1 MLTNPTKRLVYPDGD
16 TMAKIALIGEA
27 PGQQEERVGKGF
39 VGPSGQLLFNIMA
52 KSIGMTRADCY
63 ITNVIKE
70 RPRDNDVSEYITF
83 KVAKAFPTQRY
94 LDFEK
99 MFYEEIDKVKANVF
113 VAVGGVALYA
123 LTRKTGISKQRGS
136 ILTDWRTGRKVIP
149 IIHPAAALRN
159 YLFTH
164 TISMDLKRVKEESAY
179 PEVRLPSRHIKIN
192 PSYEDSVLF
201 LSSCMSE
208 AQVAFDIEV
217 MRNEVSCVS
226 FAKSPYDVISIPFAY
241 SKGDFYTIE
250 QECSLWRMI
259 ANILEDPSI
268 TKVGQ
273 NIVFDNTFIYRKYGI
288 QTKNVKDTMICQAIM
303 YPDFPKGLD
312 FITAMHTKEPYYKD
326 EGKKHFKIGGS
337 DENFWIYNAKD
348 SAVCLEALPRIE
360 ADLQRIDNL
369 DAAIWQT
376 RLVEPLVYLQERG
389 IKIDVKGME
398 AESKR
403 AGDEISNL
411 TNKLHEITK
420 STLNPNSPNQLKEYF
435 YKVKGEKPYVNRK
448 TGGETVDKNA
458 LKRLARKGHE
468 EAKILL
474 EIRHLSKLKSTYLDV
489 TLDTDNRLRCSFNPV
504 GTESGR
510 LSSSETIFDTG
521 CLPPEAEVL
530 TDFGWLPINQV
541 VSGDMVCQFDPSNGQ
556 LSYTPAEPFSKL
568 FEGNLIIGDTEQFK
582 IAITPGHRI
591 LSKKVGR
598 DTWST
603 LPAGELMSMSYRS
616 IPLSGRLVGGH
627 YTFTAPRLLAAILA
641 DGSYEGDKVRISFKK
656 QRKTDRLLELLALYK
671 IEYTEQSARD
681 GYRRFA
687 FYRPKDWPTKK
698 WDIWVTMLDATTAEC
713 MADEAKYWDSTIRG
727 DSFIFY
733 TADKSQAEWFATL
746 CHLTNRSATIREAEQ
761 ADASWSDTLMY
772 IVNVKPRGFAAVDK
786 KHWTQAPYKGM
797 VYCVSVKSSY
807 FMVRYKGFISITGN
821 TNMQNLPMEFRKYMI
836 ADDDTLLFNI
846 DLSQAEN
853 RLVAYIAPEPN
864 MIKAFEEKIDI
875 HSQTGALISGLPI
888 DEVKR
893 QDKEHVFCHLG
904 SQDQT
909 WRFWGKKANHGLN
922 YDLGYRTFSFYYEI
936 PENDGKFICEKYHH
950 AYPGV
955 HQYHAWVRNQLS
967 KDRTLTNIF
976 GRKRLF
982 LDRWD
987 DELFKSAYS
996 FIPQSSI
1003 ADLLN
1008 RKGLIYVYENQ
1019 DRFRPVDLLLQVHDS
1034 IVFQMNYKKHSWE
1047 EQAKCLIDIKN
1058 SLEADLLWKS
1068 TTFSI
1073 PISLEIGFNLDKKNM
1088 VEVGRDEFASVE
1100 RLARRLYEVY
1110 EQLRASL
1117 FV

>member
-1 MLTNPTKRLVYPDGD
+1 MITNPTKRLVYPDGD

-83 KVAKAFPTQRY
+83 KADKAFPTQRY

-273 NIVFDNTFIYRKYGI
+273 NIVFDSTFIYRKYGI

-521 CLPPEAEVL
+521 
-530 TDFGWLPINQV
+530 
-541 VSGDMVCQFDPSNGQ
+541 
-556 LSYTPAEPFSKL
+556 
-568 FEGNLIIGDTEQFK
+568 
-582 IAITPGHRI
+582 
-591 LSKKVGR
+591 
-598 DTWST
+598 
-603 LPAGELMSMSYRS
+603 
-616 IPLSGRLVGGH
+616 
-627 YTFTAPRLLAAILA
+627 
-641 DGSYEGDKVRISFKK
+641 
-656 QRKTDRLLELLALYK
+656 
-671 IEYTEQSARD
+671 
-681 GYRRFA
+681 
-687 FYRPKDWPTKK
+687 
-698 WDIWVTMLDATTAEC
+698 
-713 MADEAKYWDSTIRG
+713 
-727 DSFIFY
+727 
-733 TADKSQAEWFATL
+733 
-746 CHLTNRSATIREAEQ
+746 
-761 ADASWSDTLMY
+761 
-772 IVNVKPRGFAAVDK
+772 
-786 KHWTQAPYKGM
+786 
-797 VYCVSVKSSY
+797 
-807 FMVRYKGFISITGN
+807 